1 MPTALTPPR
10 SHELDGHYWQPIL
23 APAPWRQGSRNRFEA
38 QREIA
43 MADSCRCSILPF
55 LCLDCQRGCAFLI
68 IPGHYNAKRQAA
80 MPSGI
85 KTIFFDVG
93 NTLLFP
99 NRERI
104 HAPLT
109 ERGIL
114 CDAAQ
119 FRDLECRV
127 KNEFDSL
134 MNHDGNRDHSFWLMF
149 YTRLFA
155 NLGVDDDALRNQ
167 LVSNTRE
174 SANWDLILPGTRE
187 HLLRLAER
195 YRIGVI
201 SNADGKIEDVLRRC
215 GIADCFLSI
224 TDSGLVGYEKPHP
237 EIFRQAMRSLNAQP
251 NESLYVGDVYFVD
264 YLGATQAGMQAVLM
278 DVPGAY
284 TGKGVPRVESLAELQ
299 DMLADAIH
307 TGE

>member
-1 MPTALTPPR
+1 
-10 SHELDGHYWQPIL
+10 
-23 APAPWRQGSRNRFEA
+23 
-38 QREIA
+38 
-43 MADSCRCSILPF
+43 
-55 LCLDCQRGCAFLI
+55 
-68 IPGHYNAKRQAA
+68 
-80 MPSGI
+80 MPSAI

-109 ERGIL
+109 ERGIP

-119 FRDLECRV
+119 VRELECRV
-127 KNEFDSL
+127 KNEFDSV
-134 MNHDGNRDHSFWLMF
+134 MTHDGNRDHSFWLMF
-149 YTRLFA
+149 YTRLFT
-155 NLGVDDDALRNQ
+155 NIGVDDDALRNQ

-174 SANWDLILPGTRE
+174 SANWDQILPGTRE

-201 SNADGKIEDVLRRC
+201 SNADGKIEDVLQRC

-237 EIFRQAMRSLNAQP
+237 EIFRQAMQSLNAQP
-251 NESLYVGDVYFVD
+251 EESLYVGDVYFVD

-284 TGKGVPRVESLAELQ
+284 KDKPVPRVESLAEL
-299 DMLADAIH
+299 DAMLSGAARSL
-307 TGE
+307 